1 MSLLEVIFALFRFM
15 PLKTF
20 LLVACRIEATLVP
33 LASASCVL
41 ALATLAFFADFNVLI
56 KDFFWMDIG

>member
-1 MSLLEVIFALFRFM
+1 MNLFEVIFALFSVT
-15 PLKTF
+15 PLKT
-20 LLVACRIEATLVP
+20 LLVVACRMEATLVP